1 MRLIVISFNEEKID
15 SICLT
20 IMNITEINI
29 EKTAMWHDIPEFT
42 TIMDIIPLLKNAVSI
57 VQSF

>member
-29 EKTAMWHDIPEFT
+29 EKTTMWHDIPEFT